1 MISENFVWL
10 ALLISTLGA
19 GIYLFDTL
27 KGRVKPNKV
36 TWILWAINPLIAFAA
51 EAHQLVGI
59 QSLFTFMIGF
69 TPLIIFFASFVNKK
83 AYWKITRPDV
93 ICGLF
98 SILGLSL
105 WYFTKVGNLAI
116 VFSIVAD
123 AFAALPTLYKS
134 YKNPETEN
142 SFAYLTASISG
153 LITVLTIRYWNFET
167 YAFPAYIFLINI
179 LIILAIKLQFGKKKS
194 QAAPSNKI

>member
-10 ALLISTLGA
+10 AILISTLGA

-36 TWILWAINPLIAFAA
+36 TWILWSINPLIAFAA
-51 EAHQLVGI
+51 EAHQLVGV

-83 AYWKITRPDV
+83 AYWKITSPDV

-153 LITVLTIRYWNFET
+153 LITVLTIRHWNFET

-179 LIILAIKLQFGKKKS
+179 LIILAIKIPFMKKKI
-194 QAAPSNKI
+194 QGATDNKS